1 VKAFAELYTALDETN
16 KTNEKVDALTRY
28 FATAAPADAAWA
40 LYFLIGRW
48 PKQAVASAKLRA
60 WAVAAA
66 GVPDWLFSECYDAAG
81 DFAET
86 IALLLPSP
94 EELTTKDIS
103 SLTKTTKA
111 EEMDHLRDLPELRVL
126 WSSDAAD
133 RSLSVW
139 IEEVLLPLRG
149 MDEAAQRETILATWR
164 ALVPRERFAWNKLIT
179 GEFRVGVSQRLVV
192 RAIAAVSGVED
203 AVIAHRLM
211 GDWQPSA
218 EFYARLLGQET
229 SDADISRPY
238 PFCLAHPLEDRLA
251 SLGDVSE
258 WQAEWK
264 WDGIRAQVVRRAGQ
278 TFIWTR
284 GEELVTD
291 RYPELT
297 ELGARLPDGTVIDGE
312 ILPWRDGGVL
322 PFAQLQRRIG
332 RKTIGKKLL
341 NEVPVILMAYDLLEW
356 NARDIRDRPL
366 AERRERLEALVAEME
381 NEELRI
387 EKISGSDLNSQFSIL
402 NSHFQLSPTV
412 PAATWDDLAAAR
424 ERSREINAE
433 GLMLK
438 RRSSIYRVG
447 RVRGDW
453 WKWKINPFTVDAV
466 LIYAQP
472 GSGKRATLY
481 TDYTFG
487 VWDGDQLVPF
497 AKAYSGLT
505 DAEIRQVDAFIRR
518 NTVEKFGPVRTVKPE
533 LVFELAFE
541 AIQRSSRHKSGIAV
555 RFPRILRWRTDKR
568 MEEADS
574 LETIRALLPEE

>member
-40 LYFLIGRW
+40 LYFLIGRR
-48 PKQAVASAKLRA
+48 PKQAVASAKLHA
-60 WAVAAA
+60 WAVQAA
-66 GVPDWLFSECYDAAG
+66 GVPDWLFSECYDAVG

-86 IALLLPSP
+86 IALLLPEARDWGLEAGAAEQTDASLQP
-94 EELTTKDIS
+94 LAS
-103 SLTKTTKA
+103 SLR
-111 EEMDHLRDLPELRVL
+111 E
-126 WSSDAAD
+126 
-133 RSLSVW
+133 W
-139 IEEVLLPLRG
+139 IEDILLPLRG
-149 MDEAAQRETILATWR
+149 MDEATQRDRILATWG
-164 ALVPRERFAWNKLIT
+164 ALGPRERFVWNKLIT

-192 RAIAAVSGVED
+192 RAIAAVSGVEV
-203 AVIAHRLM
+203 AVVAHRLM

-238 PFCLAHPLEDRLA
+238 PFCLAHPLEDTPA
-251 SLGDVSE
+251 ALGDVSE

-264 WDGIRAQVVRRAGQ
+264 WDGIRAQIVRRAGQ

-291 RYPELT
+291 RYPELA

-322 PFAQLQRRIG
+322 TFAQLQRRIG

-341 NEVPVILMAYDLLEW
+341 SDVPVILMAYDLLEW
-356 NARDIRDRPL
+356 QARDIRTLPL
-366 AERRERLEALVAEME
+366 TERRERLDALVAEME
-381 NEELRI
+381 NAELRI
-387 EKISGSDLNSQFSIL
+387 ENTSASDLNSSFFIL
-402 NSHFQLSPTV
+402 NSHLQLSPTV
-412 PAATWDDLAAAR
+412 AGDSWDDLASAR
-424 ERSREINAE
+424 ERSRTLNAE

-472 GSGKRATLY
+472 GTGKRASLY

-505 DAEIRQVDAFIRR
+505 DAEIREVDAFIRR

-574 LETIRALLPEE
+574 LETIRALLPEEG

>member
-1 VKAFAELYTALDETN
+1 MKAFAELYAALDETN
-16 KTNEKVDALTRY
+16 KTNEKIDALTRY

-40 LYFLIGRW
+40 LYFLIGRR
-48 PKQAVASAKLRA
+48 PRQVVASAKLRA
-60 WAVAAA
+60 WAVQAA

-86 IALLLPSP
+86 IALLLPEARDWGLEAREVEQTNTGLQP
-94 EELTTKDIS
+94 LVS
-103 SLTKTTKA
+103 SLR
-111 EEMDHLRDLPELRVL
+111 E
-126 WSSDAAD
+126 
-133 RSLSVW
+133 W
-139 IEEVLLPLRG
+139 IEGILLRLRG
-149 MDEAAQRETILATWR
+149 MDEATQRDTILAAWR
-164 ALVPRERFAWNKLIT
+164 ALGPRERFAWNKLIT

-238 PFCLAHPLEDRLA
+238 PFCLAHPLEDTPA
-251 SLGDVSE
+251 SLGNVTE

-264 WDGIRAQVVRRAGQ
+264 WDGIRAQIVRRAGQ

-291 RYPELT
+291 RYPELV
-297 ELGARLPDGTVIDGE
+297 ELGTRLPDGTVLDGE

-332 RKTIGKKLL
+332 RKTIGKTLL
-341 NEVPVILMAYDLLEW
+341 SEVPVILMAYDLLEW
-356 NARDIRDRPL
+356 QDRDIRTLPL
-366 AERRERLEALVAEME
+366 ADRRERLEALVAEME
-381 NEELRI
+381 KAELSI
-387 EKISGSDLNSQFSIL
+387 ETTLESDLNSQFSTL
-402 NSHFQLSPTV
+402 NSHLQLSPTV
-412 PAATWDDLAAAR
+412 AADNWDDLAAAR

-438 RRSSIYRVG
+438 RRNSIYRVG

-472 GSGKRATLY
+472 GTGKRATLY

-505 DAEIRQVDAFIRR
+505 DAEIREVDAFIRR

-574 LETIRALLPEE
+574 LETIRALLPEK